1 MCIRDRHKEDTK
13 TKPVGIFSDVNEIEN
28 AIERKDISVHSKIV
42 SVFDTV
48 DKDGNKI
55 SEKYTSTAGR
65 FLLSKT
71 LPKNHKIKFELVNKI
86 LTKKAVSEVIDTVYR
101 YCGQKETVIFCDRIK
116 KKFDKL

>member
-1 MCIRDRHKEDTK
+1 MCIRVR
-13 TKPVGIFSDVNEIEN
+13 PVGIFSDVNEIEN

-71 LPKNHKIKFELVNKI
+71 FTHGRVLPLLERNHHVSNSLRT
-86 LTKKAVSEVIDTVYR
+86 TK
-101 YCGQKETVIFCDRIK
+101 
-116 KKFDKL
+116 